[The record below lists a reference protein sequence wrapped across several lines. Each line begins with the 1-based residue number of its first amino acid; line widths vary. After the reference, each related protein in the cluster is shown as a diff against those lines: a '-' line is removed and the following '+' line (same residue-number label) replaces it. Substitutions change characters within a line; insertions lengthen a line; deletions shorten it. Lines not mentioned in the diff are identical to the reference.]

1 MWKQWQ
7 IIFLGS
13 KITDCD
19 YSHEIKRHL
28 LLRKKADK
36 PRQCNKKQRHHFADK
51 SLYSQSYGFSS
62 SHVRMWELDHKEGW
76 APKNRCFWIVV
87 LEKILQS
94 PLDCKEINSIN
105 LKGNQ
110 PQIFFEGLM
119 LKLKLQYFG
128 HLMQGA
134 NGNPSSEKDWGQK
147 KKGVIEDK
155 IVG

>member
-1 MWKQWQ
+1 MEAVTLFSWAPKSQ
-7 IIFLGS
+7 IVTAAMKLKGTCFL
-13 KITDCD
+13 
-19 YSHEIKRHL
+19 E
-28 LLRKKADK
+28 RKDNK
-36 PRQCNKKQRHHFADK
+36 PKQCNKKQRRHFADK
-51 SLYSQSYGFSS
+51 SSYSQIYGFSS

-76 APKNRCFWIVV
+76 APKNWCFWIVV

-94 PLDCKEINSIN
+94 PLDRKEIKSIN
-105 LKGNQ
+105 PKGNQ

-128 HLMQGA
+128 HLKQGA
-134 NGNPSSEKDWGQK
+134 NGNLSSEKDWGQK